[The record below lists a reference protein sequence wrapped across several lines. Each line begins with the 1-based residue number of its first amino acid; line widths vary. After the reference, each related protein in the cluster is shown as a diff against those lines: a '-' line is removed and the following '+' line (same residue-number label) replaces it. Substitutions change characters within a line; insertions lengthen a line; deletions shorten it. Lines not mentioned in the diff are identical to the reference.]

1 MKKVNEK
8 EVVVIATANETE
20 IAMSKKNIENAQQVL
35 NMMVDVLSFI
45 EKNLGDRYE
54 AEDKRG
60 HAVIIARQQFEE
72 GMEAVSSLIG
82 YETMT
87 IALDSVKNE

>member
-1 MKKVNEK
+1 MKQNKENGARVANVNE
-8 EVVVIATANETE
+8 AE
-20 IAMSKKNIENAQQVL
+20 IKQSKTNLENAQQVL

-45 EKNLGDRYE
+45 EKEFVYE
-54 AEDKRG
+54 AEDRRG
-60 HAVIIARQQFEE
+60 HALIIARQQFEE

>member
-45 EKNLGDRYE
+45 EKDFVYE
-54 AEDKRG
+54 AEDRRG
-60 HAVIIARQQFEE
+60 HALIIARQQFEE
-72 GMEAVSSLIG
+72 GMEAISTLIG
-82 YETMT
+82 NEAMT
-87 IALDSVKNE
+87 IALDSVTNE

>member
-1 MKKVNEK
+1 MKQNKENGTQVANVNK
-8 EVVVIATANETE
+8 TE
-20 IAMSKKNIENAQQVL
+20 IEQSKANLKNAQQVL

-54 AEDKRG
+54 AEDRRG